1 MPKGDRKY
9 PVPPY
14 AVTTFGVL
22 ETGLVTFSRRRST
35 ARTIAR
41 NRKDLHVVAVA
52 KDGRMLA
59 TFHELSPEVS
69 RSYFRAKLATFY
81 VPRKLVRIRYLMS

>member
-9 PVPPY
+9 PVLPR
-14 AVTTFGVL
+14 AVAAFGVL
-22 ETGLVTFSRRRST
+22 QTGLVTFSGRRST

-41 NRKDLHVVAVA
+41 NREDPHVVAVA

-59 TFHELSPEVS
+59 TFHALSPEVS
-69 RSYFRAKLATFY
+69 RFYFRETREILRPEKIGTFT
-81 VPRKLVRIRYLMS
+81 VFNS